1 MSIVLDHG
9 AMLLVLLGVQIPF
22 LLFFLRFHMRLH
34 DLKSRVLLPVF
45 VIMVAGLL
53 GAMLDRAGPDLGAM
67 FILLVPTMAVLT
79 VLPLIE
85 PGRDWENRD
94 LVVTLVTI
102 ALTVG
107 FFVYLWAWNFSG
119 IPTVFLPLWLF
130 VPPGVTGYLQV
141 QVVCMYGEM
150 LLICGLIAGAFEL
163 AQSSGNVGSP
173 DTRIVSHNGLVLSIA
188 LLFAS
193 LVFSFLAVGF
203 LAVFLWC
210 MLQKISRRTMRIIL
224 PFVGALGISYLVSL
238 VQLTRTSSL
247 LNVPCDFSL
256 MVMLLLA
263 TGVVTLFPIIEP
275 YVPGP
280 KNAAL
285 YATATLTVVS
295 LTILLTIPVQD
306 PVRHLASG
314 LSALAGSGLF
324 MAGASLDQGIASK
337 MLLYGYAAVISSVIF
352 AVIALAGALFWKREG
367 RLPATP
373 DS

>member
-9 AMLLVLLGVQIPF
+9 AMLLVLLGIQIPF
-22 LLFFLRFHMRLH
+22 LLCFLRFHRGLH
-34 DLKSRVLLPVF
+34 DLRSRVLLPVF
-45 VIMVAGLL
+45 VIVVAGLL

-85 PGRDWENRD
+85 PGQDWENRN
-94 LVVTLVTI
+94 LVVTLVSI

-130 VPPGVTGYLQV
+130 VPPGVSGVIQV

-150 LLICGLIAGAFEL
+150 LILCGVLAGAFEL
-163 AQSSGNVGSP
+163 AQSSGDGGSP
-173 DTRIVSHNGLVLSIA
+173 DTRIVSHNGLVVSVS

-193 LVFSFLAVGF
+193 LVFSFLAAGF
-203 LAVFLWC
+203 LAVFLWRI
-210 MLQKISRRTMRIIL
+210 LQEIPRRSLKILL

-238 VQLTRTSSL
+238 VQLTHTSSL

-263 TGVVTLFPIIEP
+263 AGVVTLIPIMEP

-285 YATATLTVVS
+285 YATATITVVS
-295 LTILLTIPVQD
+295 LIILLTFPVQD
-306 PVRHLASG
+306 PVRHLAAG

-324 MAGASLDQGIASK
+324 MAGISLDQEIASK
-337 MLLYGYAAVISSVIF
+337 MLLYGYAAIISSVTF
-352 AVIALAGALFWKREG
+352 AGIVLAGALFWKMRG
-367 RLPATP
+367 RLSAIP